1 MAKDKSSKWVVPS
14 LTGFLT
20 ILLACSMILLTFSL
34 LFPRNSEVPETVTFK
49 FNHSYK
55 RTSSYQPSH
64 FGKQIKVPLLTYH
77 YIGNNPNPQDLAR
90 DNLSVSPDKFEAQME
105 YLSQHGYT
113 PLTLSEIISAFK
125 GEFVL
130 PEKAVVLTF
139 DDGYIDFYLN
149 AYPILLKY
157 QLKATVFIPTG
168 LMDQGYYLS
177 WDQIRQMD
185 SSGLISFQSH
195 SVSHTDLPSLEHE
208 QLIFQLKESKK
219 TLEQV
224 LGKRV
229 NFLAYPYGAS
239 NPNIWQVVRETG
251 YLAAVGTWYS
261 DTLSEGVIY
270 DLPRIKIA
278 GQLTLE
284 DFINRLSF

>member
-1 MAKDKSSKWVVPS
+1 MVPS

-20 ILLACSMILLTFSL
+20 ILLACSVILLTFSL
-34 LFPRNSEVPETVTFK
+34 LFPRNLEVPETVPFK

-55 RTSSYQPSH
+55 KTLSYQPSH
-64 FGKQIKVPLLTYH
+64 FGKQIKVPILTYH
-77 YIGNNPNPQDLAR
+77 YIGNNPNPQDKAR

-113 PLTLSEIISAFK
+113 TLTLSEIISAFK
-125 GEFVL
+125 GEFIL
-130 PEKAVVLTF
+130 PEKPVVLTF

-157 QLKATVFIPTG
+157 QFKATVFIPTG
-168 LMDQGYYLS
+168 LIDQGYYLS

-195 SVSHTDLPSLEHE
+195 SVSHWDLSSLQHDR
-208 QLIFQLKESKK
+208 LVFQLKESKK
-219 TLEQV
+219 TLEQI
-224 LGKRV
+224 LGKKV
-229 NFLAYPYGAS
+229 NFLAYPYGTS
-239 NPNIWQVVRETG
+239 NPGVWQAVREAG
-251 YLAAVGTWYS
+251 YLAAVSTWYS
-261 DTLSEGVIY
+261 TTLSEGVIY

-284 DFINRLSF
+284 DFIYRLSS

>member
-1 MAKDKSSKWVVPS
+1 MAKKKSSKWVVPS
-14 LTGFLT
+14 STGFLT
-20 ILLACSMILLTFSL
+20 ILLACSIILLTFSL
-34 LFPRNSEVPETVTFK
+34 LFPRNSEAPETVTFK

-64 FGKQIKVPLLTYH
+64 FGRQIKVPILTYH

-105 YLSQHGYT
+105 YLSEEGFYT
-113 PLTLSEIISAFK
+113 LTLDEMYQALKTGST
-125 GEFVL
+125 L
-130 PEKAVVLTF
+130 PPKSVILTF

-149 AYPILLKY
+149 AYPVLVKY

-168 LMDQGYYLS
+168 LMDQGYYLT
-177 WDQIRQMD
+177 WTQIREMS

-195 SVSHTDLPSLEHE
+195 SVSHKDLSSLDHD
-208 QLIFQLKESKK
+208 QLFFQLRESKK

-229 NFLAYPYGAS
+229 NFLAYPYGTS
-239 NPNIWQVVRETG
+239 NSDVWQATKEAG
-251 YLAAVGTWYS
+251 YLAALGTWYS

-278 GQLTLE
+278 GEHSLS
-284 DFINRLSF
+284 DFVSRI